1 MCNFAILH
9 QITREIMLLLVNNVH
24 EKTPWK
30 VKTDNVH
37 EKTPWKVKTDDILK
51 TCYNYALTLYENALL
66 LSQSE
71 AHKFFMY
78 IIAGATHYMDTGR
91 T

>member
-30 VKTDNVH
+30 VKTDY
-37 EKTPWKVKTDDILK
+37 ILK

-78 IIAGATHYMDTGR
+78 IIAGATHYIDTGR

>member
-30 VKTDNVH
+30 VKTD
-37 EKTPWKVKTDDILK
+37 DILK
-51 TCYNYALTLYENALL
+51 MCYKYALTLYENALL

-78 IIAGATHYMDTGR
+78 IIAGATHYIDTGR

>member
-9 QITREIMLLLVNNVH
+9 QITREIMLLFVNNVH

-30 VKTDNVH
+30 VKT
-37 EKTPWKVKTDDILK
+37 DILK

-78 IIAGATHYMDTGR
+78 IIAGATHYIDTGR

>member
-30 VKTDNVH
+30 VKTD
-37 EKTPWKVKTDDILK
+37 DILK
-51 TCYNYALTLYENALL
+51 MCYNYALT
-66 LSQSE
+66 
-71 AHKFFMY
+71 
-78 IIAGATHYMDTGR
+78 
-91 T
+91 

>member
-24 EKTPWK
+24 EKTPS
-30 VKTDNVH
+30 
-37 EKTPWKVKTDDILK
+37 KVKTDDILK
-51 TCYNYALTLYENALL
+51 MCYNYALTLYENALL

-78 IIAGATHYMDTGR
+78 IIAGATHYIDTGR

>member
-30 VKTDNVH
+30 VKTDN
-37 EKTPWKVKTDDILK
+37 I
-51 TCYNYALTLYENALL
+51 ALTLYENALL

-78 IIAGATHYMDTGR
+78 IIAGATHYIDTGR

>member
-30 VKTDNVH
+30 VKTDN
-37 EKTPWKVKTDDILK
+37 ILK

-78 IIAGATHYMDTGR
+78 IIAGAIHYIDTGR

>member
-24 EKTPWK
+24 EKTS
-30 VKTDNVH
+30 
-37 EKTPWKVKTDDILK
+37 WKVKTDDILK
-51 TCYNYALTLYENALL
+51 TCYNYALMLYENALL

-78 IIAGATHYMDTGR
+78 IIAGATHYIDTGR

>member
-30 VKTDNVH
+30 VKTD
-37 EKTPWKVKTDDILK
+37 DILK
-51 TCYNYALTLYENALL
+51 TRYNYALTLYENALL

-78 IIAGATHYMDTGR
+78 IIAGATHYIDTGR